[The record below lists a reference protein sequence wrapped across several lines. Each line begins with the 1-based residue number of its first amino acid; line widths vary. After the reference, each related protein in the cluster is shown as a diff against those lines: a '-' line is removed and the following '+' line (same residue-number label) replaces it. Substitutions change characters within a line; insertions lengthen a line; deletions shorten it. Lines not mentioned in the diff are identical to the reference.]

1 MIVPFVPSEDEPT
14 FVLDTSKGQ
23 AECWEIAEQPY
34 ADMRISAG
42 MVAGIEP
49 DTLYFRLVRDGEEP
63 LTILLRPDEMAAIVW
78 VCSGALWSQTVLD
91 DEDSDEQ
98 ESR

>member
-1 MIVPFVPSEDEPT
+1 MPFVPSEDEPT
-14 FVLDTSKGQ
+14 FEVDTAKGK
-23 AECWEIAEQPY
+23 ARCWHLINQPY
-34 ADMRISAG
+34 ADCDFSAG
-42 MVAGIEP
+42 MVAGAEP

-63 LTILLRPDEMAAIVW
+63 LTILLRPDEMLAIIW